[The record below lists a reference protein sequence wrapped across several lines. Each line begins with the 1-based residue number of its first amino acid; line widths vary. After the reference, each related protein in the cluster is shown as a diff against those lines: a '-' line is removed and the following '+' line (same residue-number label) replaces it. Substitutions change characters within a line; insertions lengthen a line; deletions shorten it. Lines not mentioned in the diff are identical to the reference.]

1 MTRYEC
7 SLENGK
13 VPARVSTILV
23 PVDLS
28 PASVAILQWAV
39 DLATV
44 QGARVDALH
53 VIDLPP
59 YPAMAHLPG
68 QGLDGP
74 TLAEQAHLEATK
86 QLRRLVDEARR
97 EGVHVRGI
105 VESGDVLEHIVR
117 DAKGY
122 DLVVVGSHRSGLTEI
137 FFGNTA
143 DKVAG
148 RVDTPVVGVRIDER

>member
-13 VPARVSTILV
+13 VPAKVGTILV

-28 PASVAILQWAV
+28 DASVAILQWAV

-53 VIDLPP
+53 VIDLPS
-59 YPAMAHLPG
+59 YTSMAHLPAE
-68 QGLDGP
+68 GLDGP
-74 TLAEQAHLEATK
+74 TLAEEAHLQATK
-86 QLRRLVDEARR
+86 KLRRLVKEATR

-117 DAKGY
+117 DARGY
-122 DLVVVGSHRSGLTEI
+122 DLVVIGNHRSGLTEI

-148 RVDTPVVGVRIDER
+148 RVDTPVVGVRVSG